1 MLSNES
7 MRIILNQRQPSS
19 GSYQSFR
26 APAGDKK
33 NEDFCSNTGGPGT
46 KNGGSGVNIVG
57 IRAMIWGSGA
67 MIWGSGAMI

>member
-7 MRIILNQRQPSS
+7 MRIILKQRQPSS

-33 NEDFCSNTGGPGT
+33 NEDFCSNSGGPGI
-46 KNGGSGVNIVG
+46 KNGGSGANIGV
-57 IRAMIWGSGA
+57 IRAMIWGSA
-67 MIWGSGAMI
+67 AIIQCLLP